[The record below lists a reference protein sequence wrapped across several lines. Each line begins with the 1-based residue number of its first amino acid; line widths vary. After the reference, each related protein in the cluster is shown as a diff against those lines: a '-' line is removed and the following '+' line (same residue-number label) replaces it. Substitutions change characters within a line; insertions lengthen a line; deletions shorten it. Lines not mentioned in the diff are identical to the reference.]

1 MLKTLEK
8 SRSTKSLCKENT
20 QNPNAA
26 CPRCW
31 HYFKPK
37 RTNGKNC
44 KKNESNFCLFS
55 SFPVSSN
62 ISTTRVNNRNEK
74 KNVVFSLTL
83 LKLNSKFFHHSL
95 SQRYSWRKSNK
106 NAFNMRICT
115 LFKLNWKCVR
125 CTFSN
130 CSNPK
135 AKYSWAAITEMAYCT
150 QRSMSDCRANVMRF
164 WIWTPTSATTTTMT
178 IETRNAGEMLIF
190 QTS

>member
-1 MLKTLEK
+1 MSLSNQWVSLKFTNAKLLSWIFLKFNIVYSSVLALSHTRLWANINSDCNFFELFFFRSFFFCSHYSSLNGRMLKTLEK

-20 QNPNAA
+20 QNSNAA

-74 KNVVFSLTL
+74 KMLFSL
-83 LKLNSKFFHHSL
+83 SHF
-95 SQRYSWRKSNK
+95 
-106 NAFNMRICT
+106 
-115 LFKLNWKCVR
+115 
-125 CTFSN
+125 
-130 CSNPK
+130 
-135 AKYSWAAITEMAYCT
+135 
-150 QRSMSDCRANVMRF
+150 
-164 WIWTPTSATTTTMT
+164 
-178 IETRNAGEMLIF
+178 
-190 QTS
+190 